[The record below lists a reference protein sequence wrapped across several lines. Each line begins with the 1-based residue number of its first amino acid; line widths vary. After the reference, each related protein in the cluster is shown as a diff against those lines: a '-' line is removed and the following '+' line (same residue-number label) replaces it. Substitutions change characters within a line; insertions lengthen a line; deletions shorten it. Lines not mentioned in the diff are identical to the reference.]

1 MKIAPKISLLVIAGM
16 LIIMGVL
23 SYFIIKQTE
32 DTLNIEIS
40 RLLTTNLKNV
50 EDKVQEITESIKK
63 TTKTIA
69 RQTPVQKALTLEQ
82 SRGVNRILNDFVDI
96 YSFYNYILIVEPG
109 GNIFAA
115 STRGRSGK
123 KISGE
128 QLLGKNIK
136 ENHMHVLSASNDTV
150 IGPVDVDPFL
160 DTIGLKRGLS
170 QWFITPVIKK
180 GKELIGWVVVSY
192 DWSGEMSKML
202 EDSVNKLKSAGNQT
216 TEVFMISMEGNIVA
230 GIAGKDGKFIAST
243 SRRYMEKDLTSG
255 RTQLKLIISSE
266 IDEINKPV
274 KEIHD
279 LLGLIIFLG
288 SLLLIAFFYVLLQK
302 TLLQRL
308 KMLSTGAEELNKG
321 SYDYRIADIGH
332 DEIGN
337 LARTFNRMSQF
348 LEMTFA
354 ELNKEKA
361 SLDRQVKEKTQELA
375 SQIFA
380 LDEHSIVSAT
390 DIKGNINYVNDKFC
404 EISGYTRDELMGKNH
419 RMIQSGEHSKEF
431 FRDMWHT
438 ISGGKAWHGEV
449 KNKKK
454 DSGFYWVLATMVPFL
469 DESGKAYKYISIR
482 TDITERKK
490 SEEELKKAKSAIET
504 YADDLKQT
512 LSVSEELRFESEK
525 AKEMAERLAEDAAAA
540 NKAKSEFLASMSH
553 EIRTPLNAIIG
564 MAELLK
570 ETVLETEQEKYVN
583 IFNNA
588 GENLLSIIND
598 ILDLSK
604 IEAGHLELEKTP
616 FDLEELIEITSEIMA
631 FRAHEK
637 GLELI
642 ASLAEEAPRGLIGDV
657 TRLRQVIINLVG
669 NSVKFTEKGDISIFV
684 RPERVDKNEVELV
697 FSVKDTGIGIPPDK
711 QKKIFENFSQADS
724 STTRKYGGT
733 GLGLSIS
740 RRIVELMGGRVW
752 VESEEGK
759 GSTFYF
765 SVIFKINRKY
775 KKRAQRDSVDVKGA
789 RVLIADDNET
799 NRMILQ
805 KTLISWGA
813 KTDEVNNGMSCLA
826 ELRKAT
832 KSSKPYELLL
842 LDNEM
847 PEMDGLGVAKEI
859 KKDERLHLPVIL
871 LTSLSGQ
878 EKFNTAEVGISKC
891 LSKPVKTSELRRA
904 VDFSFRKMRAEE
916 IKPAGKA
923 GPRVTERPLNIL
935 LVEDNRDNRFLI
947 LAFLKKTP
955 HTIDI
960 AENGQIALDQFI
972 PGKYDIVL
980 MDIEMP
986 VMDGLTA
993 TKKIRKIEKENG
1005 HKPVPV
1011 VALSAHA
1018 LKEHE
1023 EKSMAAGCNEHVT
1036 KPIKKEI
1043 LLKTIAKFSV

>member
-1 MKIAPKISLLVIAGM
+1 
-16 LIIMGVL
+16 
-23 SYFIIKQTE
+23 
-32 DTLNIEIS
+32 
-40 RLLTTNLKNV
+40 
-50 EDKVQEITESIKK
+50 
-63 TTKTIA
+63 
-69 RQTPVQKALTLEQ
+69 
-82 SRGVNRILNDFVDI
+82 
-96 YSFYNYILIVEPG
+96 
-109 GNIFAA
+109 
-115 STRGRSGK
+115 
-123 KISGE
+123 
-128 QLLGKNIK
+128 
-136 ENHMHVLSASNDTV
+136 
-150 IGPVDVDPFL
+150 
-160 DTIGLKRGLS
+160 
-170 QWFITPVIKK
+170 
-180 GKELIGWVVVSY
+180 
-192 DWSGEMSKML
+192 
-202 EDSVNKLKSAGNQT
+202 
-216 TEVFMISMEGNIVA
+216 
-230 GIAGKDGKFIAST
+230 
-243 SRRYMEKDLTSG
+243 
-255 RTQLKLIISSE
+255 
-266 IDEINKPV
+266 
-274 KEIHD
+274 
-279 LLGLIIFLG
+279 
-288 SLLLIAFFYVLLQK
+288 
-302 TLLQRL
+302 
-308 KMLSTGAEELNKG
+308 
-321 SYDYRIADIGH
+321 
-332 DEIGN
+332 
-337 LARTFNRMSQF
+337 
-348 LEMTFA
+348 
-354 ELNKEKA
+354 
-361 SLDRQVKEKTQELA
+361 
-375 SQIFA
+375 
-380 LDEHSIVSAT
+380 
-390 DIKGNINYVNDKFC
+390 
-404 EISGYTRDELMGKNH
+404 
-419 RMIQSGEHSKEF
+419 
-431 FRDMWHT
+431 
-438 ISGGKAWHGEV
+438 
-449 KNKKK
+449 
-454 DSGFYWVLATMVPFL
+454 
-469 DESGKAYKYISIR
+469 
-482 TDITERKK
+482 
-490 SEEELKKAKSAIET
+490 
-504 YADDLKQT
+504 
-512 LSVSEELRFESEK
+512 
-525 AKEMAERLAEDAAAA
+525 
-540 NKAKSEFLASMSH
+540 
-553 EIRTPLNAIIG
+553 